1 MLVPWEGKE
10 GNGGVK
16 MLFRRENGDA
26 KLWRVV
32 LSIVIVNF
40 EVDLQKQKKWK
51 LDWERKYL

>member
-10 GNGGVK
+10 GNGGVNI
-16 MLFRRENGDA
+16 LFRRENA
-26 KLWRVV
+26 KLWIVV
-32 LSIVIVNF
+32 LSIVVVNF